1 MSATKI
7 TLPRAH
13 VAPDGGARSRA
24 HRRRAKEE
32 LAQQEAGEPRGGRGP
47 GESRRATARHKGMLR
62 LRSAFPR
69 GTAARA
75 RARRW
80 VSIAAACLIAGPVL
94 GAPAARVDVI
104 DIGGPIGPASAEYVS
119 RSIRV
124 AAADKAECL
133 VIRLDTPGGLLDS
146 MKEIVQAF
154 YASPVPVVVYVAPE
168 GASAGSAGCFI
179 TLAAD
184 VAAMAPHGNIGAAH
198 PVELG
203 GLVPAQTDDVMA
215 KKLESYGTSYIEAIA
230 AKHGR
235 NVEWARSSVRE
246 SASITSEKAL
256 ELKVIDVIAQDLP
269 DLLARI
275 DGRIVNGRPLA
286 TAHAQVAAIPLL
298 AREML
303 FQMLWRPEVMLVLML
318 IAVYGIIGELSS
330 PGAVLPGVA
339 GAIAL
344 ILLLYM
350 ASIVPINI
358 AGLALVVLSILLF
371 VIDVFAP
378 THGVLTFGAIVSFF
392 LGSLLVFDRAGSGFQ
407 LSLAAVIPA
416 TVTTAAFFLFVVG
429 AGLRAQRAPV
439 RAGPETMIGR
449 VVEAQTD
456 IGQGAGRVFVE
467 GETWAVRSDA
477 PVAQGQ
483 LVEIVG
489 VEGLVLKVK
498 PRK

>member
-1 MSATKI
+1 MSAIKF
-7 TLPRAH
+7 TLPQAH
-13 VAPDGGARSRA
+13 EAQDDGPCPPGGRRGARQPALPGGPRPKGPQTATSWFSDVLCLRPADRPVAAWRPRA
-24 HRRRAKEE
+24 I
-32 LAQQEAGEPRGGRGP
+32 
-47 GESRRATARHKGMLR
+47 
-62 LRSAFPR
+62 
-69 GTAARA
+69 
-75 RARRW
+75 RW
-80 VSIAAACLIAGPVL
+80 LPLLIAGVAAFPAL
-94 GAPAARVDVI
+94 GAEPTRVDLI
-104 DIGGPIGPASAEYVS
+104 DISGPIGPASAEYVS
-119 RSIRV
+119 RSTKV
-124 AAADKAECL
+124 AAADKAQCL
-133 VIRLDTPGGLLDS
+133 VVRLDTPGGLLDS
-146 MKEIVQAF
+146 MKDIVQAI

-230 AKHGR
+230 SKHDR
-235 NVEWARSSVRE
+235 NVEWAKSAVKE

-256 ELKVIDVIAQDLP
+256 ELKVIDLIARDVP
-269 DLLARI
+269 DLMAKL
-275 DGRIVNGRPLA
+275 DGRVVKGSPLA
-286 TAHAQVAAIPLL
+286 TVHAQVAVIPLL
-298 AREML
+298 ARERL
-303 FQMLWRPEVMLVLML
+303 FQTLWRPEVMFVLML

-358 AGLALVVLSILLF
+358 AGVALVVLAIILF

-416 TVTTAAFFLFVVG
+416 TVTTAAFFIFVVG
-429 AGLRAQRAPV
+429 AGLRAQLAPV
-439 RAGPETMIGR
+439 RAGPETMVGK
-449 VVEAQTD
+449 VVVAQTD
-456 IGQGAGRVFVE
+456 IGRDAGRVFVE
-467 GETWAVRSDA
+467 GETWAARSDDA
-477 PVAQGQ
+477 VAQGQ
-483 LVEIVG
+483 PVEIVA

-498 PRK
+498 PKI

>member
-1 MSATKI
+1 MNAAKF
-7 TLPRAH
+7 TLARAH
-13 VAPDGGARSRA
+13 ESRDGGS
-24 HRRRAKEE
+24 
-32 LAQQEAGEPRGGRGP
+32 GP
-47 GESRRATARHKGMLR
+47 
-62 LRSAFPR
+62 
-69 GTAARA
+69 
-75 RARRW
+75 RARRAAGRAAPW
-80 VSIAAACLIAGPVL
+80 RRLMIAAGLAAAPVF
-94 GAPAARVDVI
+94 GAPAERVDVI
-104 DIGGPIGPASAEYVS
+104 DINGPIGPASAEYVT
-119 RSIRV
+119 RATHV
-124 AAADKAECL
+124 AAQDRAQCL
-133 VIRLDTPGGLLDS
+133 VVRLDTPGGLLDS
-146 MKEIVQAF
+146 MKDIVQAI

-230 AKHGR
+230 TKHNR
-235 NVEWARSSVRE
+235 NVEWARSAVKE
-246 SASITSEKAL
+246 SASITSERAL
-256 ELKVIDVIAQDLP
+256 ELKVVDLIAKDMP
-269 DLLARI
+269 DLMAKL
-275 DGRIVNGRPLA
+275 DGRVVRGRPLA
-286 TAHAQVAAIPLL
+286 TARAEVHEVPLL
-298 AREML
+298 AREEL
-303 FQMLWRPEVMLVLML
+303 FQMLWRPEVMFVLML

-358 AGLALVVLSILLF
+358 AGAALVGLSIILF

-439 RAGPETMIGR
+439 RAGPETMMGR
-449 VVEAQTD
+449 VVAAQTD
-456 IGQGAGRVFVE
+456 IGHEAGRVFVE
-467 GETWAVRSDA
+467 GETWAARSESA
-477 PVAQGQ
+477 VAQGQ
-483 LVEIVG
+483 PVEIVG
-489 VEGLVLKVK
+489 VEGLILKVK
-498 PRK
+498 PKK